1 MIPIIPHKHL
11 FVEGIKIGTIRRQF
25 LFIEN
30 ILGHLIYL
38 KFNDDLSSRYIM
50 RIKVKQEM
58 CVKHYAS

>member
-1 MIPIIPHKHL
+1 VIPIIPHKHL
-11 FVEGIKIGTIRRQF
+11 FVEGIKIGTICRQF

-30 ILGHLIYL
+30 KFHLIYL